1 MTDRDPKSQMAAE
14 EAADLNS
21 PSTETN
27 KGSQPPLDETLPP
40 SWIRD
45 REEVEL
51 GLDQDQVPVAGHASL
66 VAGVP
71 VEKDVSEDGPQ
82 VAPLEEFY
90 AGAPQADIDFPM
102 QFGEYELL
110 EEVARGGMGV
120 VFRARQVNLDRQ
132 VALKMILT
140 GKLADESDVQRFYSE
155 ASSAAALE
163 HPGVVPVYEVGEQN
177 GQHFFS
183 MGFVEGES
191 LASLI
196 GRNPLSPQKSAQMLL
211 KISEAIVYAHGEG
224 VIHRDLKPA
233 NVLLDKKNNPHISDF
248 GLAKKV
254 TSGSNLT
261 VTGQILGT
269 PSYMSPEQASG
280 ATDQVN
286 EISDVYSLGA
296 LLYCCLTGRAP
307 FQAANPMETLRQVV
321 ERDPVA
327 PRQLNFQVDLDLDTI
342 CLKCLE
348 KDPLRR
354 YQSAQE
360 LVDELNRFMAGQPIQ
375 ARRISTLDRAFRW
388 CRRNPVT
395 TGLLSALLLAIVGG
409 VSGIAWQ
416 WGQAEYQKNLTR
428 QAEESEMNMDSDAAE
443 AVSDV
448 VRVQELVETQLKLEH
463 QDFLDAHGLI
473 IRGTQAVLVEAAEQG
488 GVLAAGQQRLVEEN
502 LQYFQQFIERHVGD
516 QEKRGVIAT
525 AYSFSGQI
533 QVAMN
538 DPESALQ
545 SYQEVLQLLQK
556 AGDSMGVS
564 TRRKLTGKT
573 CFESAVLHGLLDA
586 RIQASGEYTVAE
598 KEQAHQ
604 SHQQQVAYFL
614 NQAFASDYFSS
625 REHRERLQQD
635 EHLVAFRQRAE
646 YSRLLEQ
653 LQQAERKRPR

>member
-1 MTDRDPKSQMAAE
+1 MAAE

-66 VAGVP
+66 VAAAP
-71 VEKDVSEDGPQ
+71 VAEDGPQ

-90 AGAPQADIDFPM
+90 AGAPQADIDLPM

-233 NVLLDKKNNPHISDF
+233 NVLLDKKKNPHISDF
-248 GLAKKV
+248 GLAKRV

-307 FQAANPMETLRQVV
+307 FQAANSMETLRQVV

-416 WGQAEYQKNLTR
+416 WGQVEYQKNLTR

-473 IRGTQAVLVEAAEQG
+473 IRGTQAVLVEVTEQG

-516 QEKRGVIAT
+516 QEKQDVIAT
-525 AYSFSGQI
+525 AYSLSGQI

-604 SHQQQVAYFL
+604 SHQQQVAYLL

>member
-51 GLDQDQVPVAGHASL
+51 GLDQDQTPVAGHASL
-66 VAGVP
+66 VAAAP
-71 VEKDVSEDGPQ
+71 VAEDKPQ
-82 VAPLEEFY
+82 VGALEEFY
-90 AGAPQADIDFPM
+90 AGAPQADIDLPM

-280 ATDQVN
+280 ATDQIN

-327 PRQLNFQVDLDLDTI
+327 PRQLNSQVDLDLDTI

-348 KDPLRR
+348 KDPQRR

-448 VRVQELVETQLKLEH
+448 VRVQELVEAQLKLEH

-473 IRGTQAVLVEAAEQG
+473 IRGTQAVLVEVAEQG

-502 LQYFQQFIERHVGD
+502 LKYFQQFIERHVGD
-516 QEKRGVIAT
+516 QEKRDVIAT
-525 AYSFSGQI
+525 AYSLSGQI

-538 DPESALQ
+538 DPGSALR

-573 CFESAVLHGLLDA
+573 CFESALLHGLLDA

-604 SHQQQVAYFL
+604 SHQQQVMYLL
-614 NQAFASDYFSS
+614 NQAFANGYFESS
-625 REHRERLQQD
+625 EHRDRLQQD
-635 EHLVAFRQRAE
+635 EHLIAFRQRAE

-653 LQQAERKRPR
+653 LQRAERKRPR

>member
-51 GLDQDQVPVAGHASL
+51 GLDQDQAPVAGHASL
-66 VAGVP
+66 VAAAP
-71 VEKDVSEDGPQ
+71 VAEDKPQ
-82 VAPLEEFY
+82 VGALEEFY
-90 AGAPQADIDFPM
+90 AGAPQADIDLPM

-280 ATDQVN
+280 ATDQIN

-327 PRQLNFQVDLDLDTI
+327 PRQLNSQVDLDLDTI

-348 KDPLRR
+348 KDPQRR

-448 VRVQELVETQLKLEH
+448 VRVQELVEAQLKLEH

-473 IRGTQAVLVEAAEQG
+473 IRGTQAVLVEVAEQG

-502 LQYFQQFIERHVGD
+502 LKYFQQFIERHVGD
-516 QEKRGVIAT
+516 QEKRDVIAT
-525 AYSFSGQI
+525 AYSLSGQI

-538 DPESALQ
+538 DPGSALR

-573 CFESAVLHGLLDA
+573 CFESALLHGLLDA

-604 SHQQQVAYFL
+604 SHQQQVMYLL
-614 NQAFASDYFSS
+614 NQAFANGYFESS
-625 REHRERLQQD
+625 EHRDRLQQD
-635 EHLVAFRQRAE
+635 EHLIAFRQRAE

-653 LQQAERKRPR
+653 LQRAERKRPR

>member
-1 MTDRDPKSQMAAE
+1 MTDRDPNSHMAAE
-14 EAADLNS
+14 EGADLNS

-51 GLDQDQVPVAGHASL
+51 GLDQGQVPVAGHASL
-66 VAGVP
+66 VAGAS
-71 VEKDVSEDGPQ
+71 VEKDEPQ
-82 VAPLEEFY
+82 VDALEEFY
-90 AGAPQADIDFPM
+90 AGAPQADIDLPM

-233 NVLLDKKNNPHISDF
+233 NVLLDTKNNPHISDF
-248 GLAKKV
+248 GLAKKM

-280 ATDQVN
+280 ATDQTN
-286 EISDVYSLGA
+286 ETSDVYSLGA

-327 PRQLNFQVDLDLDTI
+327 PRQLNSQVDLDLDTI

-348 KDPLRR
+348 KDPQRR

-360 LVDELNRFMAGQPIQ
+360 LVDELNRFLAGQPIQ
-375 ARRISTLDRAFRW
+375 ARRISSLDRTHRW

-395 TGLLSALLLAIVGG
+395 TGLLSALVLAIVGG

-416 WGQAEYQKNLTR
+416 WGQAEYQKNLTQ
-428 QAEESEMNMDSDAAE
+428 QAEESEMNMDSDTSE

-448 VRVQELVETQLKLEH
+448 TRSQELVETQLKLER
-463 QDFLDAHGLI
+463 QDFLVAHELI
-473 IRGTQAVLVEAAEQG
+473 MRGTQAVLVEVSGQEG
-488 GVLAAGQQRLVEEN
+488 GLAAGQQRVVEES
-502 LQYFQQFIERHVGD
+502 LQYFQQLIERHTGD
-516 QEKRGVIAT
+516 EEKLGMMAV
-525 AYSFSGQI
+525 AYSLSGQI

-538 DPESALQ
+538 DPESALE
-545 SYQEVLQLLQK
+545 SYQQVLQLLQEPM
-556 AGDSMGVS
+556 GSVGVS
-564 TRRKLTGKT
+564 TRRELTGET

-586 RIQASGEYTVAE
+586 RIQASGKYTVPE
-598 KEQAHQ
+598 KEQAHL
-604 SHQQQVAYFL
+604 SHQQQVTHLL
-614 NQAFASDYFSS
+614 NQAFANDYFAS
-625 REHRERLQQD
+625 REHRERLARD

-653 LQQAERKRPR
+653 LQQADRKQPR

>member
-51 GLDQDQVPVAGHASL
+51 GLDQDQSPVAGHASL
-66 VAGVP
+66 VAAAP
-71 VEKDVSEDGPQ
+71 VAEDKPQ
-82 VAPLEEFY
+82 VGALEEFY
-90 AGAPQADIDFPM
+90 AGAPQADIDLPM

-280 ATDQVN
+280 ATDQIN

-327 PRQLNFQVDLDLDTI
+327 PRQLNSQVDLDLDTI

-348 KDPLRR
+348 KDPQRR

-448 VRVQELVETQLKLEH
+448 VRVQELVEAQLKLEH

-473 IRGTQAVLVEAAEQG
+473 IRGTQAVLVEVAEQG
-488 GVLAAGQQRLVEEN
+488 GGLAAGQQRLVEEN
-502 LQYFQQFIERHVGD
+502 LKYFQQFIERHVGD
-516 QEKRGVIAT
+516 QEKRDVIAT
-525 AYSFSGQI
+525 AYSLSGQI

-538 DPESALQ
+538 DPGSALQ

-573 CFESAVLHGLLDA
+573 CFESALLHGLLDA

-604 SHQQQVAYFL
+604 SHQQQVMYLL
-614 NQAFASDYFSS
+614 NQAFANGYFESS
-625 REHRERLQQD
+625 EHRDRLQQD
-635 EHLVAFRQRAE
+635 EHLIAFRQRAE

-653 LQQAERKRPR
+653 LQRAERKRPR

>member
-66 VAGVP
+66 VAAAP
-71 VEKDVSEDGPQ
+71 VAEDGPQ

-90 AGAPQADIDFPM
+90 AGAPQADIDLPM

-233 NVLLDKKNNPHISDF
+233 NVLLDKKKNPHISDF
-248 GLAKKV
+248 GLAKRV

-416 WGQAEYQKNLTR
+416 WGQVEYQKNLTR

-473 IRGTQAVLVEAAEQG
+473 IRGTQAVLVEVTEQG

-516 QEKRGVIAT
+516 QEKQDVIAT
-525 AYSFSGQI
+525 AYSLSGQI

-604 SHQQQVAYFL
+604 SHQQQVAYLL